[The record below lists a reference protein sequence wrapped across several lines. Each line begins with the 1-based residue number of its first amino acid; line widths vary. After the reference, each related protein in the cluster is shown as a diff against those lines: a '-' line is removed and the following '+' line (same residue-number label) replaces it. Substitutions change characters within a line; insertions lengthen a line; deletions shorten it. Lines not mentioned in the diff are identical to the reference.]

1 VKGRCKVKKD
11 TKLGLF
17 LSLSVLIGFPVV
29 FVVISLLTGQWD
41 TFLIGFPASFAAGF
55 MGVWIA
61 IREIKRERKSD

>member
-1 VKGRCKVKKD
+1 MKKD

-17 LSLSVLIGFPVV
+17 LSLFVLIGFPVV

-41 TFLIGFPASFAAGF
+41 TFLIGFPASSAAGI

-61 IREIKRERKSD
+61 IREIKKGTEK

>member
-1 VKGRCKVKKD
+1 VKGGRKVKKD

-17 LSLSVLIGFPVV
+17 LSLFVLIGFPVV

-41 TFLIGFPASFAAGF
+41 TFLIGFPASSAAGF

-61 IREIKRERKSD
+61 IREIKKERKSD

>member
-1 VKGRCKVKKD
+1 MKKD

-17 LSLSVLIGFPVV
+17 LSLFVLIGFPVV

-41 TFLIGFPASFAAGF
+41 RLLIGFPASSAAGF

-61 IREIKRERKSD
+61 IREIKEERKSD